1 MLPSEGELPAS
12 WGYSEGGWKWASMA
26 YLPRNRADG
35 DPVVICAGRTCWKWP
50 PALPGALPWLQAGAW
65 SFGCGL
71 VESPLTLHFLT
82 GCNARGQEPM
92 NEAGRGVRVVGVSR
106 LVLVAPMHATT
117 HGLAHVSSFSVM
129 LSLCLLLISL
139 THVST
144 LWLILLKSQDL
155 SPTRPYCL
163 LFVFLRT
170 NLVILSYFIVHSA
183 PTLPHANFLRREI
196 NKICGWKQSNKRQ
209 IFAYG
214 SWCFIFLD
222 MLLHDITAL

>member
-1 MLPSEGELPAS
+1 MLIHARRDEEAMLMLPSEGELPAS

-92 NEAGRGVRVVGVSR
+92 NEAWPASR
-106 LVLVAPMHATT
+106 LIGRQRRTCSSCLSSCPCGANARNNSWSRSCFLVFCHAVSLPT
-117 HGLAHVSSFSVM
+117 AHQS
-129 LSLCLLLISL
+129 
-139 THVST
+139 
-144 LWLILLKSQDL
+144 
-155 SPTRPYCL
+155 
-163 LFVFLRT
+163 
-170 NLVILSYFIVHSA
+170 HS
-183 PTLPHANFLRREI
+183 
-196 NKICGWKQSNKRQ
+196 C
-209 IFAYG
+209 
-214 SWCFIFLD
+214 
-222 MLLHDITAL
+222 